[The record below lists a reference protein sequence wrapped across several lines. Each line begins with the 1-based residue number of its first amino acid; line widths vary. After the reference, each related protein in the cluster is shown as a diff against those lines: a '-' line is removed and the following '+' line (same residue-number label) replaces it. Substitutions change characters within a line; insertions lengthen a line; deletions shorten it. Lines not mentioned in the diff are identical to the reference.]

1 MSDQDGN
8 LKGILVGCG
17 FMGGMHAQIYNILEG
32 VDLVAAVDKRVEES
46 QEKLDRLGCQA
57 KVYATLDEA
66 MEQSQCDFVDVC
78 LPTHLHE
85 AFSIKALDAGKALF
99 CEKPLAL
106 TVEEA
111 DRIIEAA
118 KRNEAFAQVGHCLR
132 FWPEY
137 QKLLEYHS
145 SGEGGRLLSLSFVRR
160 GARPNFGVDDWFN
173 DESLSGSAALDLH
186 IHDTDIM
193 LAMLGQP
200 KAIHSKVT
208 RDYSGPSHIYSL
220 FEYDSLIVSSEGGF
234 NYPAKWGF
242 QMAFQAVFEK
252 AVLDFDSSNGNGLMI
267 CQGDEEPTQLEVPK
281 PDTGSSQSGE
291 GNVSDLG
298 GYFNE
303 LQYFT
308 NCLKS
313 GKKPEIATLE
323 EAREA
328 VAMALKEVAIAEGK
342 LS

>member
-1 MSDQDGN
+1 MSDQNEN
-8 LKGILVGCG
+8 LRGVLVGCG

-66 MEQSQCDFVDVC
+66 MEQAQCDFVDVC

-85 AFSIKALDAGKALF
+85 AFSIQALDAGKALF

-106 TVEEA
+106 TVEKA

-118 KRNEAFAQVGHCLR
+118 KRNDAIAQVGHCLR

-137 QKLLEYHS
+137 QKLTEFHS
-145 SGEGGRLLSLSFVRR
+145 NGEGGRLLSLSFARR
-160 GARPNFGVDDWFN
+160 GARPNFGIDDWFN

-234 NYPAKWGF
+234 NCPSKWGF
-242 QMAFQAVFEK
+242 QMAYQAVYEK
-252 AVLDFDSSNGNGLMI
+252 AVLDFDSTNGKGLMI
-267 CQGDEEPTQLEVPK
+267 CQGDEEPAPMEVTK
-281 PDTGSSQSGE
+281 PETGSSKSGE

-308 NCLKS
+308 NCLKA
-313 GKKPEIATLE
+313 GNKPEIATLE
-323 EAREA
+323 EARDA
-328 VAMALKEVAIAEGK
+328 VSMALREVAIADGK
-342 LS
+342 SG

>member
-1 MSDQDGN
+1 M
-8 LKGILVGCG
+8 
-17 FMGGMHAQIYNILEG
+17 
-32 VDLVAAVDKRVEES
+32 
-46 QEKLDRLGCQA
+46 
-57 KVYATLDEA
+57 
-66 MEQSQCDFVDVC
+66 
-78 LPTHLHE
+78 
-85 AFSIKALDAGKALF
+85 
-99 CEKPLAL
+99 
-106 TVEEA
+106 
-111 DRIIEAA
+111 
-118 KRNEAFAQVGHCLR
+118 
-132 FWPEY
+132 
-137 QKLLEYHS
+137 
-145 SGEGGRLLSLSFVRR
+145 RR
-160 GARPNFGVDDWFN
+160 GARPNFGIDDWFN
-173 DESLSGSAALDLH
+173 DENLSGSAALDLH

-200 KAIHSKVT
+200 KVIHSKVT

-252 AVLDFDSSNGNGLMI
+252 SVLDFDSTNGKGLMI
-267 CQGDEEPTQLEVPK
+267 CQGDEEPTQLEVKK

-308 NCLKS
+308 NCLKT

-342 LS
+342 LG